1 MRKESQIIEYAES
14 LLSRVSPKCEREYI
28 KALTQAYNRATIALN
43 ATNGIYTKKRLLIII
58 SQITSELK
66 AINAKFGQVLPYQM
80 EEIVN
85 GHIKYTE
92 EELALALKHADVQ
105 ATLYSIPKSMMKE
118 FTNIK
123 SINYYRVDAK
133 GVRHQTVTSMDAMI
147 GSIADTNAKKVKGI
161 ILAEGAIGS
170 SPESIA
176 RKINPYVS
184 GNTVRRDIRGVTQSL
199 LKKASENANLKFF
212 SENSEYINYYL
223 YNSVLDSRTTLICRQ
238 LDNKKFDKPC
248 PTCSTPQHFRCRSS
262 LLAIPEGYNI
272 PDKRPAVFP
281 DKSVKMVSADLSYNE
296 VVEIYPE
303 IANKSLINT
312 STYLSKLAT

>member
-1 MRKESQIIEYAES
+1 MIEYAEA
-14 LLSRVSPKCEREYI
+14 LLSRVVPKAEREYV

-92 EELALALKHADVQ
+92 EELVLALKHADVQ
-105 ATLYSIPKSMMKE
+105 ATLYAIPKSMMKE

-184 GNTVRRDIRGVTQSL
+184 GNTVRRDVRTVVRSL
-199 LKKASENANLKFF
+199 LGESGERASQKFYTENDDVI
-212 SENSEYINYYL
+212 SDYL
-223 YNSVLDSRTTLICRQ
+223 FVATLDSRTSSLCQ
-238 LDNKKFDKPC
+238 SLDGRRFKTREPYY
-248 PTCSTPQHFRCRSS
+248 TPKLHPNCRSS
-262 LLAIPEGYNI
+262 LVAMVEGYEINQ
-272 PDKRPAVFP
+272 RPIVLR
-281 DKSVKMVSADLSYNE
+281 DGSVE
-296 VVEIYPE
+296 VVNDKNFTMKDALDRYPDL
-303 IANKSLINT
+303 NDKGLINVD
-312 STYLSKLAT
+312 TYLSKLA